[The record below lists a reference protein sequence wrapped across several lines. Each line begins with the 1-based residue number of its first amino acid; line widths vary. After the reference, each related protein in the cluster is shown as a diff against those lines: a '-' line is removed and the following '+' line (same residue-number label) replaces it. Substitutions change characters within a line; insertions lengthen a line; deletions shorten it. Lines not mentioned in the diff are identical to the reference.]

1 MVAQQAV
8 MREWCLLGGGAA
20 TTMRECPLISER
32 CTTVNRE
39 EAAELLKN
47 LTVADDGTIHH
58 VLKRYRIVFQES
70 SRLLGSPSGTLTVCC
85 FYEPFIVVGNYLEE
99 IAGRT
104 GAENSIIV
112 TLIEVLNI
120 IAHIGCGWVADQPE
134 VSVLVV
140 NYIALMMAGLDTMIF
155 PFYTEYWSFLV
166 FFVLFSIGVVWRYS
180 GSRWN
185 GMFRNRIFKSKIV
198 RLWKATND
206 KRRTTNN

>member
-20 TTMRECPLISER
+20 TTML
-32 CTTVNRE
+32 NRE

-99 IAGRT
+99 RFRSSDFEIWK
-104 GAENSIIV
+104 
-112 TLIEVLNI
+112 VLHNPRR
-120 IAHIGCGWVADQPE
+120 WK
-134 VSVLVV
+134 
-140 NYIALMMAGLDTMIF
+140 N
-155 PFYTEYWSFLV
+155 WSYEDLQKK
-166 FFVLFSIGVVWRYS
+166 
-180 GSRWN
+180 N
-185 GMFRNRIFKSKIV
+185 C
-198 RLWKATND
+198 
-206 KRRTTNN
+206 

>member
-20 TTMRECPLISER
+20 TTML
-32 CTTVNRE
+32 NRE

-99 IAGRT
+99 
-104 GAENSIIV
+104 V
-112 TLIEVLNI
+112 
-120 IAHIGCGWVADQPE
+120 
-134 VSVLVV
+134 
-140 NYIALMMAGLDTMIF
+140 
-155 PFYTEYWSFLV
+155 
-166 FFVLFSIGVVWRYS
+166 
-180 GSRWN
+180 
-185 GMFRNRIFKSKIV
+185 
-198 RLWKATND
+198 
-206 KRRTTNN
+206 